1 MKRVMLIAAVAC
13 LVLNNSLSAGEV
25 RPQTHPYV
33 VIPAKHFTPRASM
46 SWTVA
51 NLCKAY
57 SFPTNLTGDG
67 VIGILEFGGGWRQSD
82 LDKFSSLNGLPK
94 ITVTNVSIDGTQN
107 NPGVDPNADAEV
119 ALDIQAAAAS
129 YYYCTG
135 KMPTIKVFFS
145 GGDFVNTFKAAVSA
159 NCSVLSISWGASE
172 SAWVSQ
178 APGYAQ
184 SVESAAQSAAASGL
198 VILAASGDNSSS
210 DGTSGTNVDL
220 PSACPHI
227 IACGGTSKTTATEV
241 VWGDGVATDWGTG
254 GGFSRVFPIQSFQ
267 VGAPKAPAG
276 LGRMVPDIAA
286 VADPF
291 TGVNVVVGGQVM
303 QIGGTSFVS
312 PFYSGLF
319 AASGSKLGFV
329 TPLLWQNKAAF
340 TDISQGSNGAYSA
353 AAGPD
358 PCTGLGAPNGTGI
371 AKLFAV
377 SNIVKVNYNTSTKTL
392 TLTGDANANTLS
404 VALSGATVTLQAK
417 SPTLLTFSTNTGAAG
432 SPAASAT
439 ITSVS
444 GNLVV
449 TGSLADGNDSISLTG
464 LAISTLTLGLGAGND
479 SASLSY
485 CTIGASTI
493 DGGAGTDVL
502 TTVSTKITTNKN
514 ANFP

>member
-1 MKRVMLIAAVAC
+1 MKRIMLIAAVAS
-13 LVLNNSLSAGEV
+13 LVLNGSLVAGEA
-25 RPQTHPYV
+25 RPKTHPYV
-33 VIPAKHFTPRASM
+33 VIPKHRLAPQAST

-57 SFPTNLTGDG
+57 NFPTNLTGNG

-82 LDKFSSLNGLPK
+82 LDQFSSLNGLPK

-159 NCSVLSISWGASE
+159 NCSVLSISWGANE
-172 SAWVSQ
+172 SAWQTQ

-227 IACGGTSKTTATEV
+227 IACGGTSKTTTSEV

-254 GGFSRVFPIQSFQ
+254 GGFSRVFPVQSFQ
-267 VGAPKAPAG
+267 VGAPQAPAG

-286 VADPF
+286 VADPY

-303 QIGGTSFVS
+303 QIGGTSLVA
-312 PFYSGLF
+312 PFYSGFF
-319 AASGSKLGFV
+319 AAAGSKLGFV
-329 TPLLWQNKAAF
+329 TPLLWQNKTAF
-340 TDISQGSNGAYSA
+340 TDILKGSNGAYSA
-353 AAGPD
+353 ATGPD
-358 PCTGLGAPNGTGI
+358 PCTGLGAPNGTAI
-371 AKLFAV
+371 AKLFAP

-392 TLTGDANANTLS
+392 TLTGDANANSIS
-404 VALSGATVTLQAK
+404 VSLSGSTMTLQAK
-417 SPTLLTFSTNTGAAG
+417 SPTLLTFSTNSGTAGA
-432 SPAASAT
+432 PVASAT
-439 ITSVS
+439 ISSVS
-444 GNLVV
+444 GNVVV
-449 TGSLADGNDSISLTG
+449 TGNLADGNDSISLTG
-464 LAISTLTLGLGAGND
+464 LAISTLTLALGTGND

-485 CTIGASTI
+485 CTIGTSAI
-493 DGGAGTDVL
+493 DGGTGTDTL
-502 TTVSTKITTNKN
+502 TTASTKITTNKN
-514 ANFP
+514 TNFP